1 MFQVSVLMTITF
13 AFTSCSDYRQNFRDV
28 T

>member
-13 AFTSCSDYRQNFRDV
+13 AFTSCSDYRQSFRDV
-28 T
+28 